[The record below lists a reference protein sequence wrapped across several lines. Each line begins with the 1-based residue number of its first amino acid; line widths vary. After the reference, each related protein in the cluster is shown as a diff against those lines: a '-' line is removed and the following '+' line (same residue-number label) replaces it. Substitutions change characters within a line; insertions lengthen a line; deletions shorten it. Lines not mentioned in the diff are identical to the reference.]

1 MYLKKLEIQGFKS
14 FADRT
19 ILEFQGG
26 GITAV
31 IGPNG
36 SGKSNISDAIRWCLG
51 EQSMKSLRGA
61 KSEDIIFAGTQA
73 RKPLSFAEVEMTF
86 DNSDNVLNIEF
97 QEVTIKRKIYRTGE
111 SGYFINNVPCRL
123 KDIIELFMDTG
134 IGRDGYSI
142 IGQGRIDEILS
153 VKSEDRRHI
162 FEEAAGIVK
171 YRARKEETE
180 KKLEQTKLNL
190 IRINDILLEI
200 ETTIGP
206 LKEQSDKA
214 KKYLELR
221 ENLKNIEIGLI
232 LSKIDSTKQK
242 LLEIKENKSI
252 FEENDKSEN
261 QKLNKYQIEKE
272 ELKEKFDQVIKEIE
286 RIQNISFESK
296 TKLEKI
302 NSDINLSN
310 ERILNNQENI
320 SRLEMEISKTNES
333 ITELVTE
340 KENKNFK
347 KENLAKNKERFDKEL
362 SEKLLELEK
371 ITKKLSKKAL
381 EIEEKKKIIEKETE
395 NKYELQQNFNEQ
407 EITIRNSNERNKQI
421 KKELIIIISQ
431 LDQNRLIKN
440 ERLSIF
446 REIEKTRNNSKKEL
460 EEKQEYI
467 NKIELDISKISEKI
481 NLIQSDKRIKESKI
495 KFLEELEKEKE
506 GYGKAVKSIILECE
520 KNQQLNKG
528 YKGVIAN
535 LIKIDNKYITGI
547 EMLLGSAIQN
557 IVTKTEQDAK
567 SMIEYL
573 RENNIGRASFLPIT
587 TVKGNKLEKYKKVEG
602 TIGVASDLISYD
614 PEYDEIMKNLLGKS
628 VIVDNM
634 ENAIKLAN
642 ENKHSFRIVTLNGD
656 IISPSGS
663 MTGGAISK
671 KTSNILGRT
680 EEIKTLKKE
689 LEKIEIAIKELQKEK
704 ENITKSNLD
713 KLQQIEE
720 LKEQLQQ
727 NEIKYAT
734 EQEKMNSII
743 KEIIS
748 LENEKEKRNSEI
760 EKNNQNIENANQ
772 IKAKILENIST
783 IVEKSERL
791 NNEISEYSEEHK
803 EDQKYIDTLNEDI
816 TNLKISVSSFEESN
830 LSIDEILER
839 INSEIEAKNQ
849 NIQNNEKEITLLK
862 NKNEAL
868 KSLIIELN
876 QNIQKIENDVKTS
889 SEKQE
894 NLKESRTKYNQ
905 RISELEKAIEK
916 QFGIIK
922 DIKEQ
927 ILKIGMRETNVN
939 DTVTSLINELWTEY
953 EITPNNAKEYE
964 KPINIKQV
972 EENVKILKEEIK
984 LLGIINI
991 NSIEEYKKTEERYT
1005 QMNEQRYDLETT
1017 ISKLHE
1023 IISEMTETMKRR
1035 FKEKFEIINQ
1045 NFNEIFKELFGGG
1058 MAKLS
1063 LEDENNILECGIDIQ
1078 VQPTGKKLQN
1088 MMLLSGGERA
1098 LTAIVLLFAILK
1110 INPSPFCIL
1119 DEIEAA
1125 LDDVNVYRYAEYLKK
1140 LNKLTQFLIIT
1151 HRKGSMEAARTV
1163 YGVTMEE
1170 NGISKLLSITLK

>member
-1 MYLKKLEIQGFKS
+1 
-14 FADRT
+14 
-19 ILEFQGG
+19 
-26 GITAV
+26 
-31 IGPNG
+31 
-36 SGKSNISDAIRWCLG
+36 
-51 EQSMKSLRGA
+51 
-61 KSEDIIFAGTQA
+61 
-73 RKPLSFAEVEMTF
+73 
-86 DNSDNVLNIEF
+86 
-97 QEVTIKRKIYRTGE
+97 
-111 SGYFINNVPCRL
+111 
-123 KDIIELFMDTG
+123 
-134 IGRDGYSI
+134 
-142 IGQGRIDEILS
+142 
-153 VKSEDRRHI
+153 
-162 FEEAAGIVK
+162 
-171 YRARKEETE
+171 
-180 KKLEQTKLNL
+180 
-190 IRINDILLEI
+190 
-200 ETTIGP
+200 
-206 LKEQSDKA
+206 
-214 KKYLELR
+214 
-221 ENLKNIEIGLI
+221 
-232 LSKIDSTKQK
+232 
-242 LLEIKENKSI
+242 
-252 FEENDKSEN
+252 
-261 QKLNKYQIEKE
+261 
-272 ELKEKFDQVIKEIE
+272 
-286 RIQNISFESK
+286 
-296 TKLEKI
+296 
-302 NSDINLSN
+302 
-310 ERILNNQENI
+310 
-320 SRLEMEISKTNES
+320 
-333 ITELVTE
+333 
-340 KENKNFK
+340 
-347 KENLAKNKERFDKEL
+347 
-362 SEKLLELEK
+362 
-371 ITKKLSKKAL
+371 
-381 EIEEKKKIIEKETE
+381 
-395 NKYELQQNFNEQ
+395 
-407 EITIRNSNERNKQI
+407 
-421 KKELIIIISQ
+421 
-431 LDQNRLIKN
+431 
-440 ERLSIF
+440 
-446 REIEKTRNNSKKEL
+446 
-460 EEKQEYI
+460 
-467 NKIELDISKISEKI
+467 
-481 NLIQSDKRIKESKI
+481 
-495 KFLEELEKEKE
+495 
-506 GYGKAVKSIILECE
+506 
-520 KNQQLNKG
+520 
-528 YKGVIAN
+528 
-535 LIKIDNKYITGI
+535 
-547 EMLLGSAIQN
+547 MLLGSAIQN

-656 IISPSGS
+656 IISQSGS

-689 LEKIEIAIKELQKEK
+689 LEEIEIAIKELQKEK

-839 INSEIEAKNQ
+839 INSEIEVKNQ

>member
-153 VKSEDRRHI
+153 AKSEDRRHI

-656 IISPSGS
+656 IISQSGS

-689 LEKIEIAIKELQKEK
+689 LEEIEIAIKELQKEK

-849 NIQNNEKEITLLK
+849 NIQNNEKEITILK

-894 NLKESRTKYNQ
+894 NLKESRTKYNK

-1045 NFNEIFKELFGGG
+1045 NFNETFKELFGGG

>member
-36 SGKSNISDAIRWCLG
+36 SGKSNISDAIRWWLG

-153 VKSEDRRHI
+153 AKSEDRRHI

-421 KKELIIIISQ
+421 KKELLIIISQ

-446 REIEKTRNNSKKEL
+446 REIEKIRNNSKKEL

-573 RENNIGRASFLPIT
+573 RKNNIGRASFLPIT

-689 LEKIEIAIKELQKEK
+689 LEEIEIAIKELQKEK

-849 NIQNNEKEITLLK
+849 NIQNNEKEITILK

-894 NLKESRTKYNQ
+894 NLKESRTKYNK

>member
-51 EQSMKSLRGA
+51 EQSIKSLRGA

-153 VKSEDRRHI
+153 AKSEDRRHI

-557 IVTKTEQDAK
+557 IVTKTEQDGK

-680 EEIKTLKKE
+680 EEIKTLRKE
-689 LEKIEIAIKELQKEK
+689 LEEIEIAIKELQKEK

-849 NIQNNEKEITLLK
+849 NIQNNEKEITILK

-894 NLKESRTKYNQ
+894 NLKESRTKYNK

>member
-153 VKSEDRRHI
+153 AKSEDRRHI

-689 LEKIEIAIKELQKEK
+689 LEEIEIAIKELQKEK

-849 NIQNNEKEITLLK
+849 NIQNNEKEITILK

>member
-153 VKSEDRRHI
+153 AKSEDRRHI

-481 NLIQSDKRIKESKI
+481 NLIKSDKRIKESKI

-689 LEKIEIAIKELQKEK
+689 LEEIEIAIKELQKEK

-849 NIQNNEKEITLLK
+849 NIQNNEKEITILK

>member
-446 REIEKTRNNSKKEL
+446 REIEKIRNNSKKEL

-573 RENNIGRASFLPIT
+573 RKNNIGRASFLPIT

-1045 NFNEIFKELFGGG
+1045 NFNETFKELFGGG

>member
-153 VKSEDRRHI
+153 AKSEDRRHI

-421 KKELIIIISQ
+421 KKELLIIISQ

-656 IISPSGS
+656 IISQSGS

-689 LEKIEIAIKELQKEK
+689 LEEIEIAIKELQKEK

-748 LENEKEKRNSEI
+748 LEKEKEKRNSEI

-849 NIQNNEKEITLLK
+849 NIQNNEKEITILK

-868 KSLIIELN
+868 KLLIIELN

-894 NLKESRTKYNQ
+894 NLKESRTKYNK

>member
-153 VKSEDRRHI
+153 AKSEDRRHI
-162 FEEAAGIVK
+162 FEETAGIVK

-656 IISPSGS
+656 IISQSGS

-689 LEKIEIAIKELQKEK
+689 LEEIEIAIKELQKEK

-849 NIQNNEKEITLLK
+849 NIQNNEKEITILK

-894 NLKESRTKYNQ
+894 NLKESRTKYNK

-1045 NFNEIFKELFGGG
+1045 NFNETFKELFGGG

>member
-153 VKSEDRRHI
+153 AKSEDRRHI

-506 GYGKAVKSIILECE
+506 GYGKAVKSIILECK

-689 LEKIEIAIKELQKEK
+689 LEEIEIAIKELQKEK

-1045 NFNEIFKELFGGG
+1045 NFNETFKELFGGG

>member
-153 VKSEDRRHI
+153 AKSEDRRHI

-347 KENLAKNKERFDKEL
+347 KENLAKNKERFYKEL

-573 RENNIGRASFLPIT
+573 RKNNIGRASFLPIT

-772 IKAKILENIST
+772 IKAKILGNIST

-849 NIQNNEKEITLLK
+849 NIQNNEKEITILK

-894 NLKESRTKYNQ
+894 NLKESRTKYNK

>member
-153 VKSEDRRHI
+153 AKSEDRRHI

-656 IISPSGS
+656 IISQSGS

-689 LEKIEIAIKELQKEK
+689 LEEIEIAIKELQKEK

-803 EDQKYIDTLNEDI
+803 EDQKYIDTLNEDT

-894 NLKESRTKYNQ
+894 NLKESRTKYNK

-939 DTVTSLINELWTEY
+939 DTVTSLINELWAEY

-1045 NFNEIFKELFGGG
+1045 NFNETFKELFGGG

>member
-153 VKSEDRRHI
+153 AKSEDRRHI

-421 KKELIIIISQ
+421 KKELLIIISQ

-446 REIEKTRNNSKKEL
+446 REIEKIRNNSKKEL

-573 RENNIGRASFLPIT
+573 RKNNIGRASFLPIT

-689 LEKIEIAIKELQKEK
+689 LEEIEIAIKELQKEK

-849 NIQNNEKEITLLK
+849 NIQNNEKEITILK

-894 NLKESRTKYNQ
+894 NLKESRTKYNK

>member
-153 VKSEDRRHI
+153 AKSEDRRHI

-200 ETTIGP
+200 ETIIGP

-656 IISPSGS
+656 IISQSGS

-689 LEKIEIAIKELQKEK
+689 LEEIEIAIKELQKEK

-748 LENEKEKRNSEI
+748 LEKEKEKRNSEI

-803 EDQKYIDTLNEDI
+803 EDQKYIDKLNEDI

-1045 NFNEIFKELFGGG
+1045 NFNETFKELFGGG

>member
-153 VKSEDRRHI
+153 AKSEDRRHI

-421 KKELIIIISQ
+421 KKELLIIISQ

-656 IISPSGS
+656 IISQSGS

-689 LEKIEIAIKELQKEK
+689 LEEIEIAIKELQKEK

-748 LENEKEKRNSEI
+748 LEKEKEKRNSEI

-849 NIQNNEKEITLLK
+849 NIQNNEKEITILK

-894 NLKESRTKYNQ
+894 NLKESRTKYNK

>member
-153 VKSEDRRHI
+153 AKSEDRRHI

-689 LEKIEIAIKELQKEK
+689 LEEIEIAIKELQKEK

-894 NLKESRTKYNQ
+894 NLKESRTKYNK

-939 DTVTSLINELWTEY
+939 DTVTSLINELWAEY

-1045 NFNEIFKELFGGG
+1045 NFNETFKELFGGG

>member
-153 VKSEDRRHI
+153 AKSEDRRHI

-421 KKELIIIISQ
+421 KKELLIIISQ

-446 REIEKTRNNSKKEL
+446 REIEKIRNNSKKEL

-573 RENNIGRASFLPIT
+573 RKNNIGRASFLPIT

-894 NLKESRTKYNQ
+894 NLKELRTKYNQ

-939 DTVTSLINELWTEY
+939 DTVTSLINELWAEY

>member
-153 VKSEDRRHI
+153 AKSEDRRHI

-421 KKELIIIISQ
+421 KKELLIIISQ

-602 TIGVASDLISYD
+602 TIGIASDLISYD

-713 KLQQIEE
+713 KLQQIKE

-803 EDQKYIDTLNEDI
+803 EDQKYIDTLSEDI

-1045 NFNEIFKELFGGG
+1045 NFNETFKELFGGG

>member
-51 EQSMKSLRGA
+51 EQSIKSLRGA

-153 VKSEDRRHI
+153 AKSEDRRHI

-557 IVTKTEQDAK
+557 IVTKTEQDGK

-587 TVKGNKLEKYKKVEG
+587 TVKGNKLEKYKKVEA

-680 EEIKTLKKE
+680 EEIKTLRKE
-689 LEKIEIAIKELQKEK
+689 LEEIEIAIKELQKEK

-849 NIQNNEKEITLLK
+849 NIQNNEKEITILK

-894 NLKESRTKYNQ
+894 NLKESRTKYNK

>member
-51 EQSMKSLRGA
+51 EQSIKSLRGA

-153 VKSEDRRHI
+153 AKSEDRRHI

-680 EEIKTLKKE
+680 EEIKTLRKE
-689 LEKIEIAIKELQKEK
+689 LEEIEIAIKELQKEK

-849 NIQNNEKEITLLK
+849 NIQNNEKEITILK

-894 NLKESRTKYNQ
+894 NLKESRTKYNK

>member
-153 VKSEDRRHI
+153 AKSEDRRHI

-573 RENNIGRASFLPIT
+573 RKNNIGRASFLPIT

-772 IKAKILENIST
+772 IKAKILGNIST

-849 NIQNNEKEITLLK
+849 NIQNNEKEITILK

-894 NLKESRTKYNQ
+894 NLKESRTKYNK

>member
-153 VKSEDRRHI
+153 AKSEDRRHI

-656 IISPSGS
+656 IISQSGS

-689 LEKIEIAIKELQKEK
+689 LEEIEIAIKELQKEK

-839 INSEIEAKNQ
+839 INSEIEVKNQ

-894 NLKESRTKYNQ
+894 NLKESRTKYNK

-939 DTVTSLINELWTEY
+939 DTVTSLINELWAEY

-1045 NFNEIFKELFGGG
+1045 NFNETFKELFGGG

>member
-446 REIEKTRNNSKKEL
+446 REIEKIRNNSKKEL

-573 RENNIGRASFLPIT
+573 RKNNIGRASFLPIT

-816 TNLKISVSSFEESN
+816 TNLKISVSSLEESN
-830 LSIDEILER
+830 LSRDEILER

-1045 NFNEIFKELFGGG
+1045 NFNETFKELFGGG

>member
-153 VKSEDRRHI
+153 AKSEDRRHI

-421 KKELIIIISQ
+421 KKELLIIISQ

-446 REIEKTRNNSKKEL
+446 REIEKIRNNSKKEL

-573 RENNIGRASFLPIT
+573 RKNNIGRASFLPIT

-671 KTSNILGRT
+671 KTSNILGRK

-748 LENEKEKRNSEI
+748 LEKEKEKRNSEI

-803 EDQKYIDTLNEDI
+803 EDQKYIDKLNEDI

>member
-153 VKSEDRRHI
+153 AKSEDRRHI

-221 ENLKNIEIGLI
+221 ENLKNIEIGSI

-421 KKELIIIISQ
+421 KKELLIIISQ

-656 IISPSGS
+656 IISQSGS

-689 LEKIEIAIKELQKEK
+689 LEEIEIAIKELQKEK

-748 LENEKEKRNSEI
+748 LEKEKEKRNSEI

-849 NIQNNEKEITLLK
+849 NIQNNEKEITILK

-868 KSLIIELN
+868 KSLIIELS

-894 NLKESRTKYNQ
+894 NLKESRTKYNK